1 MEPKILSI
9 DCILIIIT
17 VVIIILPILVYFC
30 VKFGTVAFF
39 KGKQF
44 IEKEN
49 NSACCDSPDE
59 KKCEQC
65 QETGLANPNNH

>member
-1 MEPKILSI
+1 MKTL
-9 DCILIIIT
+9 LIIA
-17 VVIIILPILVYFC
+17 VVIIVSPILVYFW

-44 IEKEN
+44 VEKGN
-49 NSACCDSPDE
+49 NSACCNSPDE
-59 KKCEQC
+59 EKCEQC